1 MINMDIITKSQH
13 TNRNFKRLYWSSNK
27 KQILEKRKSL
37 LETDY
42 KDIKLIILGPSA
54 PMVAKVNNKYRFRM
68 IIKCKNNAKFRK
80 MLREAIDCKLAGDVS
95 VSVDINP
102 ETVI

>member
-1 MINMDIITKSQH
+1 MVGTQSVSRENAENTA
-13 TNRNFKRLYWSSNK
+13 
-27 KQILEKRKSL
+27 KQILEKIKSL